1 MLNYTFALKLGIKFS
16 TSLFDK
22 LLGTNDGFFI
32 FTKVVM
38 NKHSVE
44 IMESHDLELH
54 EDIKEHPAVEAEGEE
69 SLDKEKEEDQKADW
83 STIKVFIRSKP
94 KALDADAK
102 LSEDDI
108 YQIMLDHAGEDRAR
122 ILANMAVTVSKITFQ
137 H

>member
-1 MLNYTFALKLGIKFS
+1 
-16 TSLFDK
+16 
-22 LLGTNDGFFI
+22 
-32 FTKVVM
+32 M

-54 EDIKEHPAVEAEGEE
+54 EDIIEHPAVEAGGEE

-108 YQIMLDHAGEDRAR
+108 YLIMLDHAGEDRAR